1 MALPALPTHL
11 TLELVTP
18 DHAVAHEQV
27 DEIQLPGVKGYFGV
41 LQDTR
46 RCWRCSARDSSGI
59 AAVRTRPSSRFTR
72 GWQSA
77 ADRVTVLCRSAERAD
92 EIDVARAEA
101 AKQRAEAELKKPQMK
116 PEDFE
121 RVAHCADEVAHPS
134 ASRVENPDAW
144 VRVATAARRP
154 AALAPR
160 ERQRMRIGWGAA
172 SHTGARAR

>member
-41 LQDTR
+41 LPGHTPLLAVLGVGQLWYR
-46 RCWRCSARDSSGI
+46 RGPDKTFVAIHTGL
-59 AAVRTRPSSRFTR
+59 AEVLP
-72 GWQSA
+72 
-77 ADRVTVLCRSAERAD
+77 DRVTVLCRSAERAD

-121 RVAHCADEVAHPS
+121 RVRIALMRSLARLQV
-134 ASRVENPDAW
+134 ASR
-144 VRVATAARRP
+144 T
-154 AALAPR
+154 
-160 ERQRMRIGWGAA
+160 RMRG
-172 SHTGARAR
+172 